1 MRLGHAGGG
10 SFRPGADMAYACL
23 RPVAASS
30 PESASQIRSR
40 APLSMRCM
48 DYARATAKTRSLCPG
63 AASINLGCWLG
74 ELIMPSTLPALH
86 LEFVERVRNGVGND
100 RRLTALLA
108 GGSYIHG
115 GFDDHS
121 DLDFVIVV
129 KDESYI
135 EVMAS
140 RYEFAEGLG
149 DLLAAFTGEHV
160 GEPRLLICLHGPPL
174 IHVDLKFVLQSDL
187 SRLVE
192 RPAVLFARDSQQIE
206 TCLDEADIE
215 WPNASPEW
223 FEQRAWIWLHYGA
236 TKLARGELFEA
247 MGILA
252 FFREQVLGPLLH
264 RRAGRPQRGVRR
276 LEALGELSVERL
288 ARTVPAFDKA
298 SVRDSLLIAVDMYI
312 DLRAD
317 DPPSKMIRH
326 MPEAIREYLSTNG

>member
-1 MRLGHAGGG
+1 
-10 SFRPGADMAYACL
+10 
-23 RPVAASS
+23 
-30 PESASQIRSR
+30 
-40 APLSMRCM
+40 
-48 DYARATAKTRSLCPG
+48 
-63 AASINLGCWLG
+63 
-74 ELIMPSTLPALH
+74 MPSTLPALH
-86 LEFVERVRNGVGND
+86 LEFVERVRNGVKND

-129 KDESYI
+129 KDETYG

-140 RYEFAEGLG
+140 RYEFADGLG
-149 DLLAAFTGEHV
+149 NLLAAFTGEHV

-192 RPAVLFARDSQQIE
+192 RPAVLFARDPQQIE
-206 TCLDEADIE
+206 VCLDEAAIE

-247 MGILA
+247 IGMLG
-252 FFREQVLGPLLH
+252 FFREQMLGPLLH
-264 RRAGRPQRGVRR
+264 RRAGRSQRGVRR
-276 LEALGELSVERL
+276 LEALGKLSIERL
-288 ARTVPAFDKA
+288 ARTVPTIDQA
-298 SVRDSLLIAVDMYI
+298 SVCDSFVIAVDMYL

-317 DPPSKMIRH
+317 DPPSKMTKH
-326 MPEAIREYLSTNG
+326 MPEAIREYLSTHG